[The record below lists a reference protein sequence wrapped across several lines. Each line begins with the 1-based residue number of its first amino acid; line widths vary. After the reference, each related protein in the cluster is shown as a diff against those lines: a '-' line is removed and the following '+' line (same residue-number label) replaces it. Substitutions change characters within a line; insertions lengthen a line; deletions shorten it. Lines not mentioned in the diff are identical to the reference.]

1 MFEYLMPL
9 LVMRVYPGT
18 LLDETYRAVIE
29 RQQQYAAQRSV
40 PWGIS
45 ESAYNAVDMDRNY
58 QYRAFGVPGLGLKT
72 GLADD
77 LVVAPYASLLAAPLV
92 PLDVLENLRHFETEG
107 MRSGRYGFVEAID
120 YTPGAPCPGDARAAS
135 CCAPTWRTTRG

>member
-18 LLDETYRAVIE
+18 LLDETYRAVIA
-29 RQQQYAAQRSV
+29 RQQQYAAQRAV

-45 ESAYNAVDMDRNY
+45 ESAYNAVDIERNY

-77 LVVAPYASLLAAPLV
+77 LVVAPYASRAGRAPR
-92 PLDVLENLRHFETEG
+92 PLDVLGNLRRFERKARWAATASSR
-107 MRSGRYGFVEAID
+107 RSTTRRSATR
-120 YTPGAPCPGDARAAS
+120 TPIAAAS
-135 CCAPTWRTTRG
+135 CCGPTWRTTRG